1 MATMLNTCAEVHSDA
16 KLRWNSD
23 SGDCRLLV
31 GSGGQLFCVTCRM
44 KLEHRCRDGHIFG
57 CKVCTI
63 IYGYSFLFVE
73 IVYPMR
79 IIITYYG
86 YFLGMVYDDTLPS
99 GSKWQIGCG
108 LSSFITSH
116 EDIAV
121 DIIMR
126 HHEPMG

>member
-1 MATMLNTCAEVHSDA
+1 MCWLYHHFSRGSPMATMLNTCTEVHPDG

-44 KLEHRCRDGHIFG
+44 KLEHRCRDGQIFG

-73 IVYPMR
+73 IAYPTR

-99 GSKWQIGCG
+99 GSKWQIACG
-108 LSSFITSH
+108 LS
-116 EDIAV
+116 
-121 DIIMR
+121 
-126 HHEPMG
+126 